1 MHDVDALVE
10 YAERP
15 RVDGWS
21 LRAAL
26 VRYAQPE
33 PARAGAIL
41 ELVRRTDGALKPFA
55 KLLSGAPHLISIADR
70 DPAEDAAEELA
81 DDEATVVALLRVAMA
96 LDRLGDVLATW
107 ATNRSDER
115 PDAEIDA
122 IARRAFV
129 MLADLGVARETRPP
143 RRS

>member
-1 MHDVDALVE
+1 MHDVDALIE

-41 ELVRRTDGALKPFA
+41 ELIRRTDGALEPFA
-55 KLLSGAPHLISIADR
+55 KLLSESPQLVSIACGDI
-70 DPAEDAAEELA
+70 DEETAENLGA
-81 DDEATVVALLRVAMA
+81 DEVTVVALVRVALA

-107 ATNRSDER
+107 ASNRSDER
-115 PDAEIDA
+115 PDVEIDA
-122 IARRAFV
+122 IARSAFV
-129 MLADLGVARETRPP
+129 MLGDLGVAREARPP